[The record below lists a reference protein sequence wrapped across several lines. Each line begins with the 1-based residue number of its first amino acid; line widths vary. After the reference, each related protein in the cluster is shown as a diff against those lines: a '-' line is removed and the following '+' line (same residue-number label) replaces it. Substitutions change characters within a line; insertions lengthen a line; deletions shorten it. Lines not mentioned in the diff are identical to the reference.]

1 MPAHPSRAII
11 YLASHTLPESHQNLT
26 KISWTIKY
34 SCGPPE
40 VNFESWA
47 NGKKDWKRANL
58 IFRNTQS
65 LKLQLIVGEHRPIQK
80 TKKRHFHKNQ
90 LFDKTKILGA
100 FSVPY
105 LSMLGR
111 VDSSCHFPET

>member
-1 MPAHPSRAII
+1 MAKS
-11 YLASHTLPESHQNLT
+11 TF
-26 KISWTIKY
+26 W
-34 SCGPPE
+34 
-40 VNFESWA
+40 
-47 NGKKDWKRANL
+47 L
-58 IFRNTQS
+58 IFGFLPAISSIFGVMTIQKYHGNLRVTRIQNPSS
-65 LKLQLIVGEHRPIQK
+65 LRKNIKKLKKLQLIEGEHRPIQK

-111 VDSSCHFPET
+111 VDSSYHFPETQKYFFP